1 MSTGMKAAQIS
12 KAGGNWELVER
23 DIPEPGPGQVRV
35 KVEAC
40 GICHSDSLV
49 KDGLWPGLQYP
60 RVPGHE
66 IAGRIDAVGA
76 NVTAWT
82 KGQRVGIGWHG
93 GHCFVCE
100 QCRRGDF
107 AMCVNR
113 KVTGIDFDGGYAT
126 HVIVPPA
133 VLAAIPDDLPTEEA
147 GPFMCAGVTVFNA
160 LRNSAARAGEV
171 VAVHGIGG
179 LGHLAVQYARRM
191 GFETVAINRGNDKEP
206 LARQLGAHHYID
218 ATAQDVVAELQKLGG
233 ASVILATAPNAQ
245 AISALVDGL
254 APSGKLLVPAAP
266 AEPLTINV
274 FSLITKRS
282 SVAGWYSGTA
292 RDSQDTLEF
301 SALSGVHPMIEK
313 YPLDRVAEAYEQ
325 MHSGK
330 VRFRVVLTMGD

>member
-1 MSTGMKAAQIS
+1 MSTKMKAAQIS
-12 KAGGNWELVER
+12 KAGGDWELVER
-23 DIPEPGPGQVRV
+23 DIPEPGRGQVRV

-40 GICHSDSLV
+40 GICHSDALV
-49 KDGLWPGLQYP
+49 KDGIWPGLQYP

-66 IAGRIDAVGA
+66 IAGRVDAVGA
-76 NVTAWT
+76 NVTPWAV
-82 KGQRVGIGWHG
+82 GQRVGVGWHG

-126 HVIVPPA
+126 HVIVPA
-133 VLAAIPDDLPTEEA
+133 AALAAIPDDMPAEEA

-160 LRNSAARAGEV
+160 LRNSGARAGEV

-179 LGHLAVQYARRM
+179 LGHLGVQYARRM
-191 GFETVAINRGNDKEP
+191 GFNTVAINRGKDKEE
-206 LARQLGAHHYID
+206 LARQLGAHSYID

-245 AISALVDGL
+245 AISGLVDGL
-254 APSGKLLVPAAP
+254 APGGRLLVPAAP
-266 AEPLTINV
+266 QEPLTINV
-274 FSLITKRS
+274 FSLIMKRS

-292 RDSQDTLEF
+292 KDSQDTLEF

-313 YPLDRVAEAYEQ
+313 YPLDKVAEAYEQ

-330 VRFRVVLTMGD
+330 VRFRVVLTLD

>member
-1 MSTGMKAAQIS
+1 MSTKMKAAEIS
-12 KAGGNWELVER
+12 KAGGDWELVER
-23 DIPEPGPGQVRV
+23 DVPDPGTGQVRV

-40 GICHSDSLV
+40 GICHSDALV
-49 KDGLWPGLQYP
+49 KEGLWPGLQYP

-66 IAGRIDAVGA
+66 IAGRVDAVDA
-76 NVTAWT
+76 NVTSWAV
-82 KGQRVGIGWHG
+82 GQRVGVGWHG

-126 HVIVPPA
+126 HVIVLA
-133 VLAAIPDDLPTEEA
+133 AALAAIPDDLPAEEA

-160 LRNSAARAGEV
+160 LRNSGARAGDV

-179 LGHLAVQYARRM
+179 LGHLGVQYARRM
-191 GFETVAINRGNDKEP
+191 GFNTVAINRGKDKEE
-206 LARQLGAHHYID
+206 LARQLGAQHYVD

-245 AISALVDGL
+245 AISGLVDGL

-266 AEPLTINV
+266 LEPLSINV

-292 RDSQDTLEF
+292 KDSQDTLEF

-313 YPLDRVAEAYEQ
+313 YPLDKVAEAYEQ

-330 VRFRVVLTMGD
+330 VRFRVVLTLD

>member
-1 MSTGMKAAQIS
+1 MSTKMKAAQIS
-12 KAGGNWELVER
+12 KAGGDWELVER
-23 DIPEPGPGQVRV
+23 DVPEPGPGQVRV

-40 GICHSDSLV
+40 GICHSDALV
-49 KDGLWPGLQYP
+49 KDGIWPGLQYP

-66 IAGRIDAVGA
+66 IAGRVDAVGA
-76 NVTAWT
+76 NVTSWAV
-82 KGQRVGIGWHG
+82 GQRVGVGWHG

-113 KVTGIDFDGGYAT
+113 KVTGIDFDGGYAD
-126 HVIVPPA
+126 HVIVPA
-133 VLAAIPDDLPTEEA
+133 AALAAIPVDLPAEEA

-160 LRNSAARAGEV
+160 LRNSGARAGEV

-179 LGHLAVQYARRM
+179 LGHLGVQYARRM
-191 GFETVAINRGNDKEP
+191 GFNTVAINRGRDKEE
-206 LARQLGAHHYID
+206 LARQLGAQHYVD

-245 AISALVDGL
+245 AISGLVDGL

-266 AEPLTINV
+266 LEPLSINV

-292 RDSQDTLEF
+292 KDSQDTLEF

-330 VRFRVVLTMGD
+330 VRFRVVLTLD